1 MRLKVKYLIL
11 STNASF
17 YAKINDVKV
26 EIPNI
31 NNLATTIALTPVE
44 NKISSVSNLAK
55 KPDYNTK
62 ISEIEKKIT
71 GHNHDEYMTTPQ
83 FNKFT
88 AKSFDLRL
96 KWENLESKRNI
107 AIS

>member
-1 MRLKVKYLIL
+1 
-11 STNASF
+11 
-17 YAKINDVKV
+17 
-26 EIPNI
+26 
-31 NNLATTIALTPVE
+31 
-44 NKISSVSNLAK
+44 
-55 KPDYNTK
+55 
-62 ISEIEKKIT
+62 
-71 GHNHDEYMTTPQ
+71 MTTPQ